1 MRALRFRINE
11 ICRLSRLSDQL
22 RCVGP
27 SHEMLSTETKEKGN
41 VAMTKEADF
50 DAVVIGAGL
59 TGLYQTYRL
68 REMGYRVLGVE
79 GSDDI
84 GGVWHHN
91 RYPGCRIDSESEVY
105 GYFWNEKLKQEWNWT
120 ERFAAQP
127 EVLEYIHRAAQIMD
141 IRKDYIFNARVQRAA
156 YDEASNLWTLE
167 FQQPDRAPVTARFV
181 FSALGPLS
189 APQMPN
195 VPGINTFKGESY
207 HTATWPRDPN
217 GFGPVKLDFA
227 NKRVAVIGVGSTG
240 VQVIQEMAKVA
251 KHLTVLLRSPNWCT
265 PLGNGPMEPERMAY
279 IKSHYD
285 EFTAKCDAS
294 IAGFPHEFIPKNLFD
309 VPQAECDAALEA
321 LYKGPGFSLWL
332 GVYQDVFSDA
342 KANRYV
348 SDFVARK
355 IRKRVRDPR
364 IAELLIPKDHGF
376 GMKRVPLETN
386 YYEVYNQENVSI
398 VDLNATPMTRIT
410 PTGIRTTDALHEFDV
425 IIYATGF
432 DAIKGSWNRIDIRG
446 PGGVTLK
453 DAWAGGI
460 KTYMGMQ
467 CPGFPNFF
475 LLVGPQSGT
484 TFCNIPRC
492 SALAVDWLSDMMAHA
507 KEAGV
512 QRIEPDR
519 EAAEEWTLFCSKLQA
534 RLLLGQTN
542 SWFTGIN
549 KNIAGRD
556 KREVLLFVGG
566 NPKFRAYCD
575 NVREHDY
582 KGFVLTRS

>member
-1 MRALRFRINE
+1 M
-11 ICRLSRLSDQL
+11 
-22 RCVGP
+22 
-27 SHEMLSTETKEKGN
+27 TTK
-41 VAMTKEADF
+41 VDF

-79 GSDDI
+79 GSDNI

-91 RYPGCRIDSESEVY
+91 RYPGARIDSESEVY
-105 GYFWNEKLKQEWNWT
+105 GYFWNEQLMQEWNWF

-127 EVLEYIHRAAQIMD
+127 EVLEYIHRAAEIMD
-141 IRKDYIFNARVQRAA
+141 IRKDYIFNARVKKAVF
-156 YDEASNLWTLE
+156 DDDNNFWTLE

-189 APQMPN
+189 MPQMPN

-217 GFGPVKLDFA
+217 GFGPAKLDFS

-240 VQVIQEMAKVA
+240 VQVIQEMGKMAKQ
-251 KHLTVLLRSPNWCT
+251 LTVFLRSPNWCT
-265 PLGNGPMEPERMAY
+265 PLGNGPMTQERMDY
-279 IKSHYD
+279 IKSHYN

-294 IAGFPHEFIPKNLFD
+294 LAGFPHEFIPKNLFD
-309 VPQAECDAALEA
+309 VPKAERDAKLEE

-332 GVYQDVFSDA
+332 GVFQDALSDPE
-342 KANRYV
+342 ANKYV
-348 SDFVARK
+348 SDFVAQK
-355 IRKRVRDPR
+355 IRERVKDPR

-386 YYEVYNQENVSI
+386 YYEVYNQENVSV
-398 VDLNATPMTRIT
+398 VDLNTTPIT
-410 PTGIRTTDALHEFDV
+410 EIAPAGIQTTDALHEFDV

-432 DAIKGSWNRIDIRG
+432 DAVKGSWNHIEIRG
-446 PGGVTLK
+446 SGGVALK
-453 DAWAGGI
+453 DEWDKGVT
-460 KTYMGMQ
+460 TYMGMQ

-475 LLVGPQSGT
+475 LLVGPQSGA

-507 KEAGV
+507 KESGV
-512 QRIEPDR
+512 QRIEPEI
-519 EAAEEWTLFCSKLQA
+519 EAAESYTLYCSKLMGK
-534 RLLLGQTN
+534 LLLGQTN

-549 KNIAGRD
+549 KNIEGRD

-566 NPKFRAYCD
+566 NPRFREYCD
-575 NVREHDY
+575 DVREHDY
-582 KGFVLTRS
+582 QGFIMS